1 MVEYNNVSVN
11 LSNSQ
16 LNKLQSATKNQTGV
30 TLRINIKMF
39 NGNNLPHEL
48 FLTTGQKTK
57 LRNAVENKMSTDIKL
72 YKAQIS
78 KIIQSGRFLGSLLS
92 KIAGP
97 LIKVAVPLAKTIL
110 APLVITAAASAID
123 SGIQM
128 KMHGSGTTT
137 LIISI
142 EEIKYIMK
150 IVQVLKDSNISLKG
164 VTKKTKNETKK
175 GGFLGML
182 LGTLGASLLGNMLAG
197 KGMLK
202 AGYGHG
208 KGILTA
214 G

>member
-72 YKAQIS
+72 CKAQIS

-97 LIKVAVPLAKTIL
+97 LIKVAVPLAKNIL
-110 APLVITAAASAID
+110 APLAITTAASAID

-128 KMHGSGTTT
+128 KMHGSRTTT

-142 EEIKYIMK
+142 EEMKYIMK

-175 GGFLGML
+175 EDF
-182 LGTLGASLLGNMLAG
+182 
-197 KGMLK
+197 
-202 AGYGHG
+202 
-208 KGILTA
+208 
-214 G
+214 